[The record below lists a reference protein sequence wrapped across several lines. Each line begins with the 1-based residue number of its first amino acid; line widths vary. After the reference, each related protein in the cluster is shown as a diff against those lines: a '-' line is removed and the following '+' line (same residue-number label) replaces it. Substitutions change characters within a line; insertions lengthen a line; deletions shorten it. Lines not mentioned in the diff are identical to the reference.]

1 MCFLLNNKFS
11 MHKPIHYGAQSID
24 ESDIEAVK
32 DVLKSNFLT
41 QGPKVEEFEKA
52 LADYCG
58 VKEAVVFNNGTT
70 ALHAMYM
77 ACADGR
83 TEVLVP
89 AMTFAATA
97 NAAIFA
103 GLKPVFLD
111 CDENGHIILD
121 DSLVNKNTL
130 AVVSMDYAGHPVD
143 FDKISEFARRH
154 NIHFFDDSCHGL
166 GGSYN
171 GRKIGGIADMNVFS
185 FHPVKSITTGE
196 GGAILTNDSDWAKYI
211 RKFRQHGMTKE
222 QNKFMNE
229 SEGPWYHEMQ
239 SLGHNFRLTDIQCAL
254 GISQLKR
261 IDEFISKRRFI
272 AEKYSKAFEG
282 NSYFDIP
289 NIREVSEPAWHL
301 YSIRLK
307 ENLLRRKKEIFEKM
321 AERSIYLQVH
331 YIPVYLHPYYASL
344 GYKKGLCPG
353 AEKFY
358 ESEISLPIYPDLSE
372 EDQDYI
378 MTSLMEIL
386 QNL

>member
-1 MCFLLNNKFS
+1 

-196 GGAILTNDSDWAKYI
+196 GGAILTNDSDWAKYM